1 MSAYS
6 LGPFVFAGDRLA
18 AIVGIFAF
26 LLVAT
31 FLDRRFAPGLGRAAW
46 WALLAG
52 LMGARLGHVVQHWGS
67 FSQEPMRAF
76 AFWQGGFAPLPGA
89 VLASA
94 AGAMAICSWR
104 AAAALVVSAAFGL
117 LFWAGTGELT
127 RATIGKAAPTIALA
141 QLDGPPLAIS
151 DLRGRPS
158 VVNLWATW
166 CPPCRREMPLLA
178 RASAENREAAF
189 VFVNQAEGPDR
200 IRAYLKDEGLRLDR
214 VLLDPA
220 LEVQRHYGAAGI
232 PLTLFLR
239 ADGTL
244 ADLHVGEISPELLQ
258 AGLDAAAAR

>member
-1 MSAYS
+1 MSAFS

-18 AIVGIFAF
+18 AIVGIFTF

-31 FLDRRFAPGLGRAAW
+31 FLDRRFVPGLGRAAW
-46 WALLAG
+46 WGLLAG
-52 LMGARLGHVVQHWGS
+52 LVGARFGHVVQHWGS
-67 FSQEPMRAF
+67 FSQGPMRAM

-94 AGAMAICSWR
+94 AGAVAIRSWR
-104 AAAALVVSAAFGL
+104 AAAALVVSAALGL
-117 LFWAGTGELT
+117 LFWAGTSELT
-127 RATIGKAAPTIALA
+127 RATLGKAAPTIALA
-141 QLDGPPLAIS
+141 QLDGQPLAIS

-178 RASAENREAAF
+178 RVSAENPEAAF

-200 IRAYLKDEGLRLDR
+200 IRTYLKEEELRLGH

-220 LEVQRHYGAAGI
+220 LEVQRHYAAVGI

-244 ADLHVGEISPELLQ
+244 AGLHVGEISPELLQ